1 MDSAK
6 RSCGGRATLRACR
19 PGAQRPCSR
28 WSARRARLACNG
40 IPCRAVGPIGIRCA
54 PPDAARNGRAL
65 WKAAPR
71 WRKGGRHSGGM
82 LWGMGQMGPVLVS
95 VSFTL
100 NSVTKL
106 NSVNPRA
113 RAEHLDTVLRA
124 PACHTLDGGANGAR
138 WQSRPLHYFSLTGSY
153 QAPQGCARQP

>member
-1 MDSAK
+1 
-6 RSCGGRATLRACR
+6 
-19 PGAQRPCSR
+19 
-28 WSARRARLACNG
+28 
-40 IPCRAVGPIGIRCA
+40 
-54 PPDAARNGRAL
+54 
-65 WKAAPR
+65 
-71 WRKGGRHSGGM
+71 M

-124 PACHTLDGGANGAR
+124 PADDIVVSVQVQKSGDILFAIRRASA
-138 WQSRPLHYFSLTGSY
+138 SRRRCVGVAAAFWSTT
-153 QAPQGCARQP
+153 

>member
-124 PACHTLDGGANGAR
+124 PAQGGRAEVRAR
-138 WQSRPLHYFSLTGSY
+138 TPSGEARRHIKTGRSHPHVSRMCKL
-153 QAPQGCARQP
+153 

>member
-1 MDSAK
+1 MVAVRLCVFAGQVPSGLDRGGPPAVQEWHAMEFHDERSA
-6 RSCGGRATLRACR
+6 RSASGVLHLMPLGTAALCGKQRRAGGR
-19 PGAQRPCSR
+19 
-28 WSARRARLACNG
+28 
-40 IPCRAVGPIGIRCA
+40 
-54 PPDAARNGRAL
+54 
-65 WKAAPR
+65 
-71 WRKGGRHSGGM
+71 GGRHSGGM

-124 PACHTLDGGANGAR
+124 PAQGGRAEVRAR
-138 WQSRPLHYFSLTGSY
+138 TPSGEARRHIKTGRSHPHVSRMCKL
-153 QAPQGCARQP
+153 

>member
-1 MDSAK
+1 
-6 RSCGGRATLRACR
+6 
-19 PGAQRPCSR
+19 
-28 WSARRARLACNG
+28 
-40 IPCRAVGPIGIRCA
+40 
-54 PPDAARNGRAL
+54 
-65 WKAAPR
+65 
-71 WRKGGRHSGGM
+71 M

-124 PACHTLDGGANGAR
+124 PALMWWWTWRTDMCSKCKGFERKSAKTKSSGFFFVERHAAR
-138 WQSRPLHYFSLTGSY
+138 RFSPARDWPLG
-153 QAPQGCARQP
+153 